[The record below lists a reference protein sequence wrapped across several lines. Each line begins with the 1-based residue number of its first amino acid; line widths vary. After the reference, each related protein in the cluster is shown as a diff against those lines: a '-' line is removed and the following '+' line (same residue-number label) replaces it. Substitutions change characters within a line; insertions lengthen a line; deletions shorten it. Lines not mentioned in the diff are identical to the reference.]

1 MRTLARSL
9 LLHTAIFAAVLAPS
23 TRALAAGELVYVA
36 LGERTPPGARS
47 GDQDR
52 IADRL
57 AAGRGRIRRVDL
69 TAPGVR
75 AEDVRRTSLAPAL
88 SLRPKV
94 VTLAIGA
101 ADACGTTE
109 LRRFARDLHV
119 VTELLRRNSG
129 VVVLSTM
136 ATPDGPCSRSG
147 AALHRR
153 VAAFNAVIARAASQN
168 GVLLAQVRPGGEGPA
183 SPWETAVAAE
193 LENALSPAA
202 RGPEARRRP
211 GG

>member
-1 MRTLARSL
+1 MRTPARSL
-9 LLHTAIFAAVLAPS
+9 LVHAAVVAAVLVPSPAP
-23 TRALAAGELVYVA
+23 AAGDLVYVA

-52 IADRL
+52 IAGRL
-57 AAGRGRIRRVDL
+57 AAGRARIRRVDL
-69 TAPGVR
+69 TAPGLR

-88 SLRPKV
+88 ALRPKV

-136 ATPDGPCSRSG
+136 ATPEGPCSRSG
-147 AALHRR
+147 PALRRR

-168 GVLLAQVRPGGEGPA
+168 GVLLAQVRPDGEGPE
-183 SPWETAVAAE
+183 SPWEAAVAAE

-202 RGPEARRRP
+202 HASEARRRP